1 MKKILVLF
9 LAIGFLLDFGL
20 AKVLAA
26 TGVITGGNSFAWGE
40 NIGWVNFLA
49 SGGDITITDT
59 SLTGY
64 AWNSNYGWINLSPST
79 SGVTNNCSGTLGGYA
94 WSSTLGW
101 IDFTGA
107 TINSSGKFTGIIGTS
122 SSTPGRI
129 TFDCSNC
136 DVETDWR
143 PSCSITPTPTPTTA
157 PTPTPTSAPSSSSSS
172 TTSGGWAAPACT
184 ATKPASAPTITNTV
198 SGENSVT
205 LTWSKAGN
213 PVTKYLIAY
222 GTKSGSIE
230 FGNPN
235 VGNENTT
242 SYTIKGLSGGTKYY
256 FKVKAINDCTPGD
269 WSNEMSAIAKGK
281 LITTTTTNTGAGTTI
296 TTTEPATN
304 FVPASELPSQL
315 FDIALIVDQTQ
326 INNASDLNA
335 RVTFISFGRENTPV
349 EMTFTIIDENGKEY
363 YRSNDKTIIQTEGV
377 FNKTFKELILAKGK
391 YTLVLNTLYNTN
403 IRDEFKQGFEVG
415 GVETTTLNSFLSNK
429 PLITTIG
436 VGVIFILILWIIL
449 LMKRRKKKEEI
460 RM

>member
-1 MKKILVLF
+1 MLFFPFLKIEAVE
-9 LAIGFLLDFGL
+9 
-20 AKVLAA
+20 
-26 TGVITGGNSFAWGE
+26 T
-40 NIGWVNFLA
+40 
-49 SGGDITITDT
+49 
-59 SLTGY
+59 
-64 AWNSNYGWINLSPST
+64 
-79 SGVTNNCSGTLGGYA
+79 
-94 WSSTLGW
+94 SSTLVM
-101 IDFTGA
+101 TA
-107 TINSSGKFTGIIGTS
+107 
-122 SSTPGRI
+122 ST
-129 TFDCSNC
+129 
-136 DVETDWR
+136 E
-143 PSCSITPTPTPTTA
+143 TPTPTPT
-157 PTPTPTSAPSSSSSS
+157 PTSSPSSSSSS
-172 TTSGGWAAPACT
+172 STSNGWAAPACT
-184 ATKPASAPTITNTV
+184 ATKPVSAPTITNTT

-230 FGNPN
+230 YGNPN

-242 SYTIKGLSGGTKYY
+242 SYTIKGLSGGTRYY

-269 WSNEMSAIAKGK
+269 WSNEVSAIARGK
-281 LITTTTTNTGAGTTI
+281 LITTITNTGTGTTA
-296 TTTEPATN
+296 TTTEPATD

-326 INNASDLNA
+326 INNASDLTA

-415 GVETTTLNSFLSNK
+415 GVETTKTNNLGWIFGGMGLVLAG
-429 PLITTIG
+429 LIW
-436 VGVIFILILWIIL
+436 LIWMLV
-449 LMKRRKKKEEI
+449 KKEK
-460 RM
+460 

>member
-1 MKKILVLF
+1 MKKILVLV
-9 LAIGFLLDFGL
+9 LAIGFLMDFGL

-49 SGGDITITDT
+49 SGSDITITDT
-59 SLTGY
+59 NLTGY

-79 SGVTNNCSGTLGGYA
+79 SGVTNSCSGTLGGYA

-107 TINSSGKFTGIIGTS
+107 SINSSGKFTGVIGTS
-122 SSTPGRI
+122 GSTPGRI
-129 TFDCSNC
+129 TFDCTNC

-143 PSCSITPTPTPTTA
+143 PSCSITPTPTPTS
-157 PTPTPTSAPSSSSSS
+157 TPTSSPFLSSSSS
-172 TTSGGWAAPACT
+172 TTASSGWAAPACT
-184 ATKPASAPTITNTV
+184 ATKPASAPTITSAV

-213 PVTKYLIAY
+213 PVTKYLVAY

-242 SYTIKGLSGGTKYY
+242 SYTIKGLSGGIKYY

-269 WSNEMSAIAKGK
+269 WSNETSNIPSGK
-281 LITTTTTNTGAGTTI
+281 TIEVTPTGFI
-296 TTTEPATN
+296 
-304 FVPASELPSQL
+304 PASELPSQL

-326 INNASDLNA
+326 INNASDLTA

-363 YRSNDKTIIQTEGV
+363 YRSTDKTIIQTEGV
-377 FNKTFKELILAKGK
+377 FNKTFKDLILAKGK

-403 IRDEFKQGFEVG
+403 IRDEFKQGFKVG
-415 GVETTTLNSFLSNK
+415 SFTMTTLNSFLLNK
-429 PLITTIG
+429 PLATAVGGGIT
-436 VGVIFILILWIIL
+436 FILILWIIL
-449 LMKRRKKKEEI
+449 LMERKKKK
-460 RM
+460 